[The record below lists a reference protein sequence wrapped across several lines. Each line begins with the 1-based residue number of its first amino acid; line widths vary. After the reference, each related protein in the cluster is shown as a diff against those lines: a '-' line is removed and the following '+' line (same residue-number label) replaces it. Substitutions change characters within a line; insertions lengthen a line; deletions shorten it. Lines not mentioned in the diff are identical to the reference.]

1 MAVTVVRYHD
11 ARRLF
16 FVRCLVFWTVACIP
30 WLKPIII
37 KCHKKYSAKKE
48 GLCAVQYENVLFMFN
63 MFYIY
68 AKMQTISAYISLTK
82 QNNSGRF
89 CGQTNMHK
97 STNKYKIW

>member
-1 MAVTVVRYHD
+1 M
-11 ARRLF
+11 
-16 FVRCLVFWTVACIP
+16 
-30 WLKPIII
+30 
-37 KCHKKYSAKKE
+37 
-48 GLCAVQYENVLFMFN
+48 QYENVLFMFN